1 MASIYV
7 GSPSCAVT
15 EGVDRNGKSTAG
27 HQHYL
32 CRQCRKPW
40 ILIFTYTTLQCSTQ
54 QRKIIDI
61 TINGSGCRAS
71 PHIIGIGLNTISRR
85 LKTQS
90 PVSNLADKGGL
101 GCYCLRKKG
110 RAEGLRRVGWL
121 LYFHTLFIT

>member
-7 GSPSCAVT
+7 GSPSSAVT

-85 LKTQS
+85 LKNSVPSQ
-90 PVSNLADKGGL
+90 
-101 GCYCLRKKG
+101 
-110 RAEGLRRVGWL
+110 
-121 LYFHTLFIT
+121 